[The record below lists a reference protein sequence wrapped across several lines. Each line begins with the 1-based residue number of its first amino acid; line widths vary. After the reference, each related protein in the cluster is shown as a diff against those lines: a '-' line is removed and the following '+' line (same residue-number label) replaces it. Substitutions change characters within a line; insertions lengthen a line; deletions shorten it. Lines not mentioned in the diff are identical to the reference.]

1 MTVKAFR
8 LLSGE
13 DIISEVVNETVDTVA
28 LKTPAAIVVQQT
40 ADGRVGA
47 SFAPFMPFAKD
58 GKVTLKVTAI
68 VGEFDIDVKLQ
79 NEYSRIFGSGIVLA
93 TEADVPRIQ
102 Q

>member
-13 DIISEVVNETVDTVA
+13 DIITEVISENADTVV

-58 GKVTLKVTAI
+58 GKVTLKTSAV
-68 VGEFDIDVKLQ
+68 VGEFEIDVKLL